1 MAWVF
6 SKKINFLYDIT
17 EKYGNF
23 FLTILVIFRWLCKKK
38 EKYKIFYRFSD
49 HLLFVRCICSICLHI
64 KHIKIFK
71 NTHRN
76 KWKTWKTWKKSIT
89 IFIKISNDYFI
100 IEKVATSSGPSV
112 LRTRFH
118 PSKVALEF
126 TYLYGRDL
134 DEERKITMVCQ
145 SRFHAHAWTSRN
157 AFRDAKHMYTKP
169 FGKLL
174 TDQPTN
180 HLNICISV
188 WGKEKKEKKNR
199 IKVEG
204 RGKRRIRSIR
214 KIDRT
219 IEGGEIDIKGDEV
232 EIWLG
237 HGSMWRVS
245 KDSKAS
251 TCFPRSLPTNPERP
265 LKELQRVRG
274 WAGLF
279 SHVAREKKDH
289 YGVTGRRGGW
299 LVFTRLSN

>member
-1 MAWVF
+1 MKNLENLEEIHNNF
-6 SKKINFLYDIT
+6 YQDLQRLLLSKKLQHPPVHPSFVRDSIHRKWPSNLHTYMAEILTRKGKLPWCVNHDST
-17 EKYGNF
+17 PMPERLVTRLGMRSTCTPNRLENYWPTNRP
-23 FLTILVIFRWLCKKK
+23 TILTFASLSEEKKK
-38 EKYKIFYRFSD
+38 
-49 HLLFVRCICSICLHI
+49 
-64 KHIKIFK
+64 
-71 NTHRN
+71 
-76 KWKTWKTWKKSIT
+76 
-89 IFIKISNDYFI
+89 
-100 IEKVATSSGPSV
+100 
-112 LRTRFH
+112 
-118 PSKVALEF
+118 
-126 TYLYGRDL
+126 
-134 DEERKITMVCQ
+134 RK
-145 SRFHAHAWTSRN
+145 
-157 AFRDAKHMYTKP
+157 
-169 FGKLL
+169 
-174 TDQPTN
+174 
-180 HLNICISV
+180 
-188 WGKEKKEKKNR
+188 KKNR